1 MIPRRCV
8 PVLAS
13 LLLTMSAV
21 VSLSQPPRTSQPGPG
36 LFRSHYNAAA
46 EIRVDGTIQE
56 LVTQHSPGSPAGIHL
71 LIKGTQGIV
80 DAHLGPFVSTG
91 TRAALR
97 SGISIQV
104 VGFMT
109 EVNGKQYL
117 LARQLI
123 FEGRVVTV
131 RSPHGFPVAD
141 TSGHASSVRRS
152 SGSRANG
159 GNQ

>member
-1 MIPRRCV
+1 MISRRCV
-8 PVLAS
+8 PVA
-13 LLLTMSAV
+13 LLLTMSAA
-21 VSLSQPPRTSQPGPG
+21 VSFSQPSRTWQPGPG

-56 LVTQHSPGSPAGIHL
+56 LVTQRTPGSPAGIHL
-71 LIKGTQGIV
+71 LIAGTQGIV
-80 DAHLGPFVSTG
+80 DAHLGPFVSKE

-123 FEGRVVTV
+123 FEGRVVSV
-131 RSPHGFPVAD
+131 RSPQGFPIPDV
-141 TSGHASSVRRS
+141 SGRPSLVRRS
-152 SGSRANG
+152 SASRARG
-159 GNQ
+159 ANQ

>member
-1 MIPRRCV
+1 MISRRCV

-13 LLLTMSAV
+13 LLLTMSAT
-21 VSLSQPPRTSQPGPG
+21 VSFSQPSRTSQPGPG

-56 LVTQHSPGSPAGIHL
+56 LVTQRTPGSPAGIHL
-71 LIKGTQGIV
+71 LIAGTQGIV
-80 DAHLGPFVSTG
+80 DAHLGPFVSKE

-97 SGISIQV
+97 FGVPIQV
-104 VGFMT
+104 VGSMT
-109 EVNGKQYL
+109 AVNGKQYL

-123 FEGRVVTV
+123 FDGRAVTV

-141 TSGHASSVRRS
+141 ASGHTSSVRRS
-152 SGSRANG
+152 SGSRTNG
-159 GNQ
+159 GHQ